1 MRLLE
6 RVDES
11 YVVAAF
17 LSGEIDSPR
26 FRDAVLA
33 ALAESGAG
41 EEVVRRPDLA
51 DEQASALRR
60 RVFERFR
67 GDYVGR
73 WFHEIDWSRAEL
85 DPDEVLAIRY
95 IAWDYWLEITCGTR
109 MPADGASHHRRRG
122 DAERYVEGGQPL
134 IVVRASASSHL
145 VVVEGHARL
154 TALAMHP
161 ETIPRPLE
169 VLLGQGEAVR
179 GWGCY

>member
-1 MRLLE
+1 MRLGE

-26 FRDAVLA
+26 FRDAMLA

-41 EEVVRRPDLA
+41 EDVVRRPDLA
-51 DEQASALRR
+51 DEHANALRR

-73 WFHEIDWSRAEL
+73 WFYEVDWRWAGLE
-85 DPDEVLAIRY
+85 PAEVLAIRY
-95 IAWDYWLEITCGTR
+95 IAWDYWLEITGGTR
-109 MPADGASHHRRRG
+109 MPADGASYHRLRG
-122 DAERYVEGGQPL
+122 DDDGYHESGNPL
-134 IVVRASASSHL
+134 IVARASASSHL
-145 VVVEGHARL
+145 VVIEGHARL

-161 ETIPRPLE
+161 GAIPRPLA
-169 VLLGQGEAVR
+169 VLLGEGEAIR
-179 GWGCY
+179 RWGCY